1 MTYGIYTT
9 RAALLARAARPAD
22 HMPMWLSWHF
32 GWIPR
37 VMIVLLLLA
46 PVALLFDGFI
56 LETWRDERRNDTLR
70 SISESARPDPALAKL
85 AGRAKTAP
93 LSPVEFK
100 EYARLVHRQADKFEQ
115 ATAALKAMP
124 LREKDVAVHA
134 DIVKRYESYALAYR
148 GLSDAYERNDPGAI
162 QVAREKAGELLRAY
176 ADPVPVPM
184 HVDDELS
191 RIRSAKPKEDPKLA
205 RLTAKRKQG
214 HLSLEEARELVRVLR
229 QQADR
234 FEQAALALKATV
246 HDGDTLVP
254 YEITMWQNRASQY
267 RDWAQFEEQMKPSI
281 TDR

>member
-1 MTYGIYTT
+1 
-9 RAALLARAARPAD
+9 
-22 HMPMWLSWHF
+22 
-32 GWIPR
+32 
-37 VMIVLLLLA
+37 
-46 PVALLFDGFI
+46 
-56 LETWRDERRNDTLR
+56 
-70 SISESARPDPALAKL
+70 
-85 AGRAKTAP
+85 
-93 LSPVEFK
+93 
-100 EYARLVHRQADKFEQ
+100 
-115 ATAALKAMP
+115 
-124 LREKDVAVHA
+124 
-134 DIVKRYESYALAYR
+134 
-148 GLSDAYERNDPGAI
+148 
-162 QVAREKAGELLRAY
+162 
-176 ADPVPVPM
+176 
-184 HVDDELS
+184 LS